1 MRYLAPLLLLC
12 AGCLYQ
18 PHGDVT
24 PKPPVSVDPIAE
36 AAEDAVHAF
45 AAGLSANATE
55 TAEKSATFK
64 SHAEAVDFGAKLNK
78 ASREEAFAPLFKLIN
93 DELQPQTQ
101 PYDAEK
107 TAKVFRSVADGA
119 GRVK

>member
-1 MRYLAPLLLLC
+1 VRYLAPLLLLLS
-12 AGCLYQ
+12 GCLYQ
-18 PHGDVT
+18 PHDVT
-24 PKPPVSVDPIAE
+24 PPPAPVSDDAIAQ

-55 TAEKSATFK
+55 TADKAATFK
-64 SHAEAVDFGAKLNK
+64 NHAEAVDFGAKLNK

-93 DELQPQTQ
+93 DELQPQTK
-101 PYDAEK
+101 PYDAEA